1 MRMAL
6 AMAALL
12 GAGFVCPPC
21 GGPDHHPCPP
31 IGKQAGEPCG
41 GPCGHLGQ
49 CGDGLKCYPR
59 KLKTIRGAVA
69 LLGRFGAFLGPAPPG
84 VCKCA
89 TLCDE
94 QVEATSDSNGT
105 ANVNAT
111 ATRAGNLTVEA
122 TRASN
127 LTVEAETF
135 PVLDFEL

>member
-1 MRMAL
+1 MAL
-6 AMAALL
+6 AVAALL

-69 LLGRFGAFLGPAPPG
+69 LLGRFGAFLGPAYAALQEELEELG
-84 VCKCA
+84 
-89 TLCDE
+89 
-94 QVEATSDSNGT
+94 VEA
-105 ANVNAT
+105 
-111 ATRAGNLTVEA
+111 VED
-122 TRASN
+122 
-127 LTVEAETF
+127 LQELEAEHIETLAAKLKVVQAKKF
-135 PVLDFEL
+135 AKKIAALQAA